1 MMGLSREGRDLG
13 QEPSQS
19 TEVTLTEVIPAQ
31 RQAPEADRYA
41 KGTVERD

>member
-1 MMGLSREGRDLG
+1 MMGLSREGRGLG

-31 RQAPEADRYA
+31 RQAPEADHCA